1 MRGASAHPVLAQAAD
16 GAVGLMDAVSPF
28 MGVFFAAFF
37 VALAAT
43 PVMRV
48 LAVRNGIVD
57 WPDLH
62 RKTHALPVAYLGGVA
77 ILLGWLAGIA
87 VCWFVHPV
95 VDGHASSEVVRFPMS
110 IALGAVVVA
119 LTGVF
124 DDVYGISPRVKV
136 SGQLFA
142 ASALAMDDVGIR
154 LAQTT
159 LELMGVNPPT
169 WLVYLLGTMAIAVF
183 VVGGCNSLNLIDG
196 LDGLASG
203 VAAISC
209 MGFLVIAAI
218 VATRMDV
225 NWPGF
230 AQLNAV
236 RVVMCLAII
245 GAILGFLPYNF
256 NPASIFMGDAGS
268 LLLGYLCVSSVLL
281 FTDAP
286 GGPKL
291 VTAALLV
298 FALPI
303 TDTSLAICRRI
314 ASGKSVFS
322 PDNGHIHH
330 ILIRK
335 GMTTRQAVLTLYAT
349 AIGFAVLGCA
359 MVAFDLRWR
368 YVLAVAVVMYGFII
382 VTALKTARNQVMLKQ
397 QVQAGD
403 HARQAADAA
412 TSPAQPQKAAAGQ
425 HH

>member
-1 MRGASAHPVLAQAAD
+1 MSPASVHSVIAQAAE
-16 GAVGLMDAVSPF
+16 GPMGLMDAVSPF

-57 WPDLH
+57 WPDLQ

-95 VDGHASSEVVRFPMS
+95 VDGHASHEVVRFPMS
-110 IALGAVVVA
+110 IVLGAVVVA

-124 DDVYGISPRVKV
+124 DDIYGISPRVKV

-142 ASALAMDDVGIR
+142 ASALAMEDVGIR

-159 LELMGVNPPT
+159 LELTGMNPPV
-169 WLVYLLGTMAIAVF
+169 WMVYLLGTMGIAVF

-203 VAAISC
+203 VAAIAC
-209 MGFLVIAAI
+209 TGFLIIAAI
-218 VATRMDV
+218 VATKMDA

-230 AQLNAV
+230 AQINAV
-236 RVVMCLAII
+236 RVVMGLAII

-281 FTDAP
+281 FTDTP
-286 GGPKL
+286 DGPKL

-303 TDTSLAICRRI
+303 TDTSLAICRRLV
-314 ASGKSVFS
+314 SGKSIFS

-330 ILIRK
+330 ILIRR
-335 GMTTRQAVLTLYAT
+335 GMSTRQAVLTLYGVS
-349 AIGFAVLGCA
+349 IGFAALGCA
-359 MVAFDLRWR
+359 MVAFELRWR
-368 YVLAVAVVMYGFII
+368 YVLAVVVVMYGFII
-382 VTALKTARNQVMLKQ
+382 VTAFKTARNQVLLCQ
-397 QVQAGD
+397 QSK
-403 HARQAADAA
+403 ADALSEAEDA
-412 TSPAQPQKAAAGQ
+412 TAHAESAAPAVDPPG
-425 HH
+425 